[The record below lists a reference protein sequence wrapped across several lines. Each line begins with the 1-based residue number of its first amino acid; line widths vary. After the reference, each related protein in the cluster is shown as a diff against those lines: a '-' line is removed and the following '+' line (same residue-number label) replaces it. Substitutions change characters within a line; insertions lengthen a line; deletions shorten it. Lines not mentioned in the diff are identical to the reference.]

1 MQTDFRQCSR
11 PVVEELGEVARPGSA
26 AGHALSSALDAL
38 ALMRVSDAPSAAC
51 VPSTGAQMALDQVF
65 TAASS
70 RCQRYWGDGAVP
82 RLLSPGESATCTRCC
97 RARRQ
102 SNGLSES

>member
-1 MQTDFRQCSR
+1 MQTDFRRCSC
-11 PVVEELGEVARPGSA
+11 PVVEELGEVARPGSP
-26 AGHALSSALDAL
+26 AGHAVSSARDAL
-38 ALMRVSDAPSAAC
+38 TLTCLSEAPLAASAL
-51 VPSTGAQMALDQVF
+51 STCARTALDQVF

-70 RCQRYWGDGAVP
+70 RCQRYWGDGAG
-82 RLLSPGESATCTRCC
+82 STACTRCC